1 MQTEATCQVR
11 AGLAWL
17 DENQGDTELSLCITC
32 ARSEAHL
39 QTGATCSLT
48 PNPVLRQAVSDGLQ
62 EAGCTLPDRSLMIQC
77 RRLYRPVQTV
87 KVTGAL
93 RLSHVV
99 TKTAIVNTK
108 EAFCTVQA

>member
-1 MQTEATCQVR
+1 MYHLRQ
-11 AGLAWL
+11 
-17 DENQGDTELSLCITC
+17 
-32 ARSEAHL
+32 EAHP
-39 QTGATCSLT
+39 QTGATRSLT
-48 PNPVLRQAVSDGLQ
+48 PNPVLRRAVSNGLQ

-93 RLSHVV
+93 RLRHVV

-108 EAFCTVQA
+108 EDICIVQA